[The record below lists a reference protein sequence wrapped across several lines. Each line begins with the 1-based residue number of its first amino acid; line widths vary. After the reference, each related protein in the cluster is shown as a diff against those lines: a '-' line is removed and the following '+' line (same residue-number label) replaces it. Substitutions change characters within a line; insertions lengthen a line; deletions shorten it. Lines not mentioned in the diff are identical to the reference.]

1 MLAKPL
7 FAIALTVGGTLGTGV
22 AHADTGDTLAQ
33 LESWGYNVML
43 NGVQRDV
50 RYLEERQKH
59 ECFVTAVH
67 PSVSGPLAPGEFQ
80 TVYVD
85 LSCPSSD
92 NSNTPGGGT

>member
-7 FAIALTVGGTLGTGV
+7 FAIALTVCGTLGTGV

-67 PSVSGPLAPGEFQ
+67 PS
-80 TVYVD
+80 
-85 LSCPSSD
+85 
-92 NSNTPGGGT
+92 GGGPQSP

>member
-1 MLAKPL
+1 MLAQPL
-7 FAIALTVGGTLGTGV
+7 FAIALFVGGTR
-22 AHADTGDTLAQ
+22 ARHSHSDTGDTLAQ

-59 ECFVTAVH
+59 ECLVTAVH
-67 PSVSGPLAPGEFQ
+67 PSVWGPLAPGEFQ

-85 LSCPSSD
+85 LCMPVE
-92 NSNTPGGGT
+92 